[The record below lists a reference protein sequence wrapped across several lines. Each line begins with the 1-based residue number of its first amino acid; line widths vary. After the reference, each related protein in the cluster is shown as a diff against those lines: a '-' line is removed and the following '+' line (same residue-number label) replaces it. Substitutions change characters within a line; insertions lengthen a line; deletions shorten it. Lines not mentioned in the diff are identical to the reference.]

1 LRENERESEI
11 EKVGLG
17 LGVELWPVGALQ
29 RVDDGV
35 TKEEEKKKK
44 KESRESSSDSEHAT

>member
-1 LRENERESEI
+1 M
-11 EKVGLG
+11 GLG

-35 TKEEEKKKK
+35 TKEEKKKR
-44 KESRESSSDSEHAT
+44 ESRESSSDSEHAT